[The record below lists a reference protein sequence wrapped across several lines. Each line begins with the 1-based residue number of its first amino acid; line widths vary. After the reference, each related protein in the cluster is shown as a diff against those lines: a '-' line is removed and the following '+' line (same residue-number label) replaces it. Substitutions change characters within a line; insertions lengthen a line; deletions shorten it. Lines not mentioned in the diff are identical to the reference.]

1 MIIIIIIIILVLFLL
16 INNCDNINKIE
27 NFSLDKLEKYIINL
41 DTRKDRF
48 DITNN
53 LLNQY
58 DFKNI
63 IRFSAVKGKNISV
76 NELNKIVE
84 PSAMKSILDNYRKEH
99 HY

>member
-1 MIIIIIIIILVLFLL
+1 MTIYVILLL
-16 INNCDNINKIE
+16 NNCNNIKIE

-63 IRFSAVKGKNISV
+63 IRFPAIKGKNISNNEYFV
-76 NELNKIVE
+76 NICYFWKNWYNSFSLC
-84 PSAMKSILDNYRKEH
+84 L
-99 HY
+99 